1 MLTVTAAAVSS
12 WALLQVLWQRYLGG
26 SASFTY
32 PTTVSLVFLALG
44 LVLAIPA
51 RHRSGLTFG
60 RQPDSWLATAAVVG
74 LPVLCVAIIYP
85 ILPERPF
92 AGASRD
98 MWLLSPVAQD
108 LWFLGVPPESTLDDV
123 ARLRSVPIVI
133 CLRRLRARGA
143 VPPVDRHHHL
153 CDVVAHGSELHCLEH
168 FVASGAQSNCEIG
181 APSEEAPRPGPIPT
195 IYAIAAAGFVPDP
208 STVAC
213 LRGSPCLNH
222 PAMIDLSRIGGPASA
237 VPVSHSHVLGARHA
251 G

>member
-1 MLTVTAAAVSS
+1 MEQVADRSEETQELALAFVLTVTAAAVSS
-12 WALLQVLWQRYLGG
+12 WRLLQVLWQRYVGG

-108 LWFLGVPPESTLDDV
+108 LWFLGVLYGRLDAV
-123 ARLRSVPIVI
+123 FHGHVHQHVPIRQA
-133 CLRRLRARGA
+133 LPLTALFFA
-143 VPPVDRHHHL
+143 LWHL
-153 CDVVAHGSELHCLEH
+153 PNLLSTMSPGYVAFQLSYV
-168 FVASGAQSNCEIG
+168 FVGCVLVGLSRQWTGTI
-181 APSEEAPRPGPIPT
+181 
-195 IYAIAAAGFVPDP
+195 IYATLSHMAVNYIAW
-208 STVAC
+208 STA
-213 LRGSPCLNH
+213 
-222 PAMIDLSRIGGPASA
+222 
-237 VPVSHSHVLGARHA
+237 
-251 G
+251 